1 MQIEIDF
8 SIFLPNVHIIKQ
20 YQEIL
25 HPGSFESINKP
36 IELDKRATKSVI
48 GRIL

>member
-8 SIFLPNVHIIKQ
+8 SIFLPNMNVVRQ

-25 HPGSFESINKP
+25 HPGSFELFKLSQKLDEKP
-36 IELDKRATKSVI
+36 QL
-48 GRIL
+48 LL